1 MMMAHLLVSLLV
13 AAPPSTEV
21 VRALDLGRLSFA
33 EANRLDGKPVRVS
46 FVVAS
51 LPDVLAL
58 RPAVDAAGD
67 RRAVRSVRFGPG
79 TQVGHLTLGQRLTV
93 EGVLRVRLI
102 VHRWRPLVDRQ
113 IEVRD
118 PRPVSP

>member
-1 MMMAHLLVSLLV
+1 MTHLLVWLLT

-21 VRALDLGRLSFA
+21 VRALDLGRLTFA
-33 EANRLDGKPVRVS
+33 QANRLDGKPVRVS

-51 LPDVLAL
+51 VPDVLA
-58 RPAVDAAGD
+58 RAPSVDASGD
-67 RRAVRSVRFGPG
+67 RSAARSVRFAPG
-79 TQVGHLTLGQRLTV
+79 VRVGHLKVGQRLTV

-113 IEVRD
+113 IEVREA
-118 PRPVSP
+118 RPVSP